1 MKQVWILVFLFSF
14 VILSCNN
21 KKKEAQVA
29 DNDTETIEAPIH
41 VYDTFSYKGFNE
53 IANYIG
59 GTQPEE
65 EAIYFSKYFSAPDWK
80 NYANANSESWNLHSQ
95 QVLDIVSDWSEKNL
109 TYGDTVFYPFG
120 GPDFNYLDAMF
131 PKAKH
136 FVMMGLENVGDIPD
150 LEDIEKYGTKSHLS
164 NIQQAIQ
171 HNLNLSFFQTNSMK
185 VVLNSDIIN
194 GTIPI
199 IMYFLNRH
207 DKVIVNINPA
217 SINEQGDISV
227 ENPDEEFAYNYKKKF
242 NNGVEFVYREKDTK
256 ELKKLTYL
264 SLDICDIMFTKPHEL
279 QFITNYT
286 KNNTVYLKAAS
297 YLCFR
302 DTFSKIRNIILDNAS
317 QVVTDPSGIPYKYL
331 KSKFDVKLYGEYNG
345 PIKLFAER
353 NQPDLKQAID
363 SIKPGRLPFKYG
375 YHPTHWC
382 IMVATKR

>member
-1 MKQVWILVFLFSF
+1 
-14 VILSCNN
+14 
-21 KKKEAQVA
+21 
-29 DNDTETIEAPIH
+29 
-41 VYDTFSYKGFNE
+41 
-53 IANYIG
+53 
-59 GTQPEE
+59 
-65 EAIYFSKYFSAPDWK
+65 
-80 NYANANSESWNLHSQ
+80 
-95 QVLDIVSDWSEKNL
+95 
-109 TYGDTVFYPFG
+109 
-120 GPDFNYLDAMF
+120 
-131 PKAKH
+131 
-136 FVMMGLENVGDIPD
+136 MGLENVGDIPD